1 MKFLITFV
9 LLATLFISCVK
20 EEKIVFSKFPR
31 EIKLVHKEI
40 TTPNVLFMVGE
51 MELLD
56 SALIILNLKDDKFF
70 QIFTFPDLKYLGGFI
85 EKGRGPN
92 EEVSINPYIRHVSGN
107 KLMFKT
113 LVAVKIA
120 QLNMNIRKLNII
132 KTIHIPGELIN
143 INHPFIIDNILYGYN
158 VSRKTNKE
166 FVGYEQ
172 ATNSIF
178 DFGPSYPKVGKKIPS
193 KFRNNIFAKAITVK
207 PDQSSFASVYDLF
220 PLLRI
225 YSRNGNLVKETYYN
239 NGQIFPSAVMS
250 HPTQEEANKVMQNYR
265 KIKASNQYIYA
276 LYNGKT
282 IGESNIEFNKDGLG
296 GLRDISNEIH
306 VWDWNG
312 NPIMKILLDKEIFS
326 FCITPDD
333 KSIIC
338 TSINNLNTLFKYDI
352 DY

>member
-1 MKFLITFV
+1 MKFCYISILLII
-9 LLATLFISCVK
+9 LLISCIK

-70 QIFTFPDLKYLGGFI
+70 QIFTFPDLKYLGGYI

-92 EEVSINPYIRHVSGN
+92 EEVSIDPYIRKIHGN
-107 KLMFKT
+107 KLLYKT
-113 LVAVKIA
+113 LVSIKIN
-120 QLNMNIRKLNII
+120 QINRDELITI

-143 INHPFIIDNILYGYN
+143 INHPFIIDDILYGYN
-158 VSRKTNKE
+158 VSRITNKE
-166 FVGYEQ
+166 FIGYDPSN
-172 ATNSIF
+172 NSIF
-178 DFGPSYPKVGKKIPS
+178 DFGPSYPNAERKVPP
-193 KFRNNIFAKAITVK
+193 KFRNSIFAKAIIVK

-220 PLLRI
+220 PMLRI
-225 YSRNGNLVKETYYN
+225 YSRNGNLLKESYYN

-250 HPTQEEANKVMQNYR
+250 LPTQEDANKVMQNYR

-282 IGESNIEFNKDGLG
+282 IGESNSEFNKDING
-296 GLRDISNEIH
+296 GLRDTSNEIH
-306 VWDWNG
+306 VWDWDG
-312 NPIMKILLDKEIFS
+312 NPIMKILLDKQIFS

-352 DY
+352 DN

>member
-1 MKFLITFV
+1 MKLWFTYF
-9 LLATLFISCVK
+9 LLATLFISCMK
-20 EEKIVFSKFPR
+20 EEKIEFSKFPR

-70 QIFTFPDLKYLGGFI
+70 QIFTFPDLKYLGGYL

-92 EEVSINPYIRHVSGN
+92 EEVSIDPYIRHLSGN

-113 LVAVKIA
+113 LVSVKIA
-120 QLNMNIRKLNII
+120 QLNMRELIII
-132 KTIHIPGELIN
+132 KTIHIPGELLN
-143 INHPFIIDNILYGYN
+143 LNHPFIIDTILYGYN
-158 VSRKTNKE
+158 VSKITNKE
-166 FVGYEQ
+166 FSGYVQ
-172 ATNSIF
+172 GTNNII
-178 DFGPSYPKVGKKIPS
+178 DFGPSYPKVGKKIPP

-207 PDQSSFASVYDLF
+207 PDQSRFASVYDLF

-225 YSRNGNLVKETYYN
+225 YSKNGNLLKQTYYN
-239 NGQIFPSAVMS
+239 NGQKFPSAIMS

-265 KIKASNQYIYA
+265 KIKASKQYIYA

-282 IGESNIEFNKDGLG
+282 IGESKIEFNDDGIG
-296 GLRDISNEIH
+296 GLTDTSNEIH
-306 VWDWNG
+306 VWDWDG
-312 NPIMKILLDKEIFS
+312 NPIMKILLDRQIFS

-338 TSINNLNTLFKYDI
+338 TSINSLNILLKYDI
-352 DY
+352 DN